1 MMPVASKEAIEYFS
15 GALDGTITRWYI
27 PEDNSQSN
35 SLKDDKN
42 EFLEEA
48 AKSTECQRDESSS
61 DSDSENDYEF
71 VGNVL

>member
-1 MMPVASKEAIEYFS
+1 MEQ
-15 GALDGTITRWYI
+15 LRDGIYQRTT
-27 PEDNSQSN
+27 PQSN